1 MKKLTQADVEEA
13 AERVADL
20 IQISPPRLYGV
31 PSGGIPAVYLV
42 QNALLFQN
50 EHTST
55 IVDDPKDCDAI
66 IDDVIASGRTKDSF
80 HDKFPEKPFY
90 ALFEKKPGDDWFVFP
105 WDETSPLASAWD
117 IPTRLIEFVGED
129 ITRAGLKDTPDRFL
143 KAWLHWTSGYKQEKP
158 EKILTV
164 FQQEGEVYDEMV
176 FQGSIPVWSMCE
188 HHLSPFFGLAHIAY
202 IPNEKIV
209 GLSKIARL
217 VEVFAR
223 RLQIQE
229 RLTSQIADCMYETL
243 DPLGVGVVLQCRH
256 SCMESRGIERMG
268 TITTTSALRGA
279 IKAEPDARSE
289 FLAFVRGS
297 EQGRMI

>member
-20 IQISPPRLYGV
+20 ISFLPPRLYGV
-31 PSGGIPAVYLV
+31 PSGGVPAAYLV
-42 QNALLFQN
+42 QKALFIQNASMS
-50 EHTST
+50 E
-55 IVDDPKDCDAI
+55 IVDDPQDCTVI
-66 IDDVIASGRTKDSF
+66 IDDVIDSGRTRDSF
-80 HDKFPEKPFY
+80 RAKFPGKPFHV
-90 ALFEKKPGDDWFVFP
+90 LFEKKPGDDWLSFP

-117 IPTRLIEFVGED
+117 IPIRLIEFVGED
-129 ITRAGLKDTPDRFL
+129 ITRAGLKDTPNRFL
-143 KAWLHWTSGYKQEKP
+143 KAWLHWTSGYKQDP

-176 FQGSIPVWSMCE
+176 FQGSIPVWSTCE

-202 IPNEKIV
+202 IPGQKIV

-217 VEVFAR
+217 VEVFAC

-229 RLTSQIADCMYETL
+229 RLTAQIADCMHKTL
-243 DPLGVGVVLQCRH
+243 NPQGVGVVLQCRH

-279 IKAEPDARSE
+279 IKEEPDARSE

-297 EQGRMI
+297 EQGKMI